1 MIREYPIYEF
11 LQYSEKQ
18 PVIDVRSPG
27 EFRQGH
33 IPGAVNIPL
42 FDNEERAVIGTI
54 FTKTGSEQAIRR
66 GYEIAGPKVP
76 YYLAACREAANG
88 SRNILVHC
96 WRGGMRSRNMAELF
110 SENGYETGVL
120 TGGYKAY
127 RKFTREEFS
136 KQAKIIVIGGY
147 TGSGKTEV
155 LRMIALAGEQVID
168 LEGQARHKGSVF
180 GALGQEDQPTNEQ
193 FENDLGLA
201 WRRFDLTA
209 PVWME
214 DESRMIGNVSL
225 PEPVLHHVNSGL
237 LVRMEMSR
245 EARVRRLVSEYAGFD
260 HESLV
265 SAISRLEE
273 RLGGTRLKEAVSAI
287 RAGAF
292 STAIEIVL
300 QYYDKAYDFAINRR
314 SGQKT
319 ITFPVPGPLN
329 EEYAMELVK
338 IVRNL
343 I

>member
-1 MIREYPIYEF
+1 MIRDYPIYEF
-11 LQYSEKQ
+11 LQLSEKQ

-54 FTKTGSEQAIRR
+54 YTKTGSDQAIKK
-66 GYEIAGPKVP
+66 GYEIARPKIPVF
-76 YYLAACREAANG
+76 LAACEKAANG

-110 SENGYETGVL
+110 SENGYEAGVL

-127 RKFTREEFS
+127 RRFTREEFARP
-136 KQAKIIVIGGY
+136 AKIIVIGGY

-155 LRMIALAGEQVID
+155 LRMIAPAGEQVID
-168 LEGQARHKGSVF
+168 LEGLAHHKGSVF

-193 FENDLGLA
+193 FENDLGHV
-201 WRRFDLTA
+201 WRRFDLSA
-209 PVWME
+209 PVWLE

-225 PEPVLHHVNSGL
+225 PEPVLQQINSGM
-237 LVRMEMSR
+237 LVRLVMSK
-245 EARVRRLVSEYAGFD
+245 EERVQRLVTEYAGFD
-260 HESLV
+260 HENLV
-265 SAISRLEE
+265 QAISRLEE
-273 RLGGTRLKEAVSAI
+273 RLGGTRLKEAVTAI
-287 RAGAF
+287 RADDF

-314 SGQKT
+314 NGQKM
-319 ITFPVPGPLN
+319 INFPVHGLLN
-329 EEYAMELVK
+329 AERAGELVQ

-343 I
+343 L